1 MFILFF
7 ILYANYKIR
16 EASQRCLGLDC
27 SSQLKYKP
35 FAHLSAY
42 STTLRHGNGGKLRY
56 EVPNKEGCE
65 DPPILDTVGEELER
79 DGGGLVILDQGVV
92 LQLVTTMYSF
102 WILQVCKFVRA
113 NRF

>member
-1 MFILFF
+1 M
-7 ILYANYKIR
+7 
-16 EASQRCLGLDC
+16 
-27 SSQLKYKP
+27 KYKP
-35 FAHLSAY
+35 FAYLSAY